1 MSARATLLNF
11 AKRAAK
17 APVRVTRR
25 NMSGGGTIEEE
36 RGACATRGPALT
48 AGRSRSVISDILGF
62 PRGFSH
68 ARTVPGWTR
77 ASLDSSFASWMP
89 QCGKPRWPNGRYRRR
104 RPSRAGTPGRPVDV
118 SLPHADWTPIQREG
132 YTARPRLTG
141 PVLPFPPVTAQLT
154 WRSGGASPSSPC
166 PGASA
171 SASTCSPTTTSTT
184 RTSSRCVTAPTGS
197 LTRRGPAQRNVSQNC
212 AFSREPPLT
221 PFPFPTIRQAYSY
234 MRRRLKQLPWGGD
247 CALFEYG
254 KCQEN

>member
-118 SLPHADWTPIQREG
+118 SLPHADWTPIQRGVHRTPE
-132 YTARPRLTG
+132 TDR
-141 PVLPFPPVTAQLT
+141 
-154 WRSGGASPSSPC
+154 
-166 PGASA
+166 
-171 SASTCSPTTTSTT
+171 T
-184 RTSSRCVTAPTGS
+184 R
-197 LTRRGPAQRNVSQNC
+197 
-212 AFSREPPLT
+212 PPLPPRNRAAHMEKWRGVTFLAVPGCIGLGVYLFSNHHEHHAHEQPVRHRPNSLPDPPRALATQRLSKLCVFAQT
-221 PFPFPTIRQAYSY
+221 P
-234 MRRRLKQLPWGGD
+234 D
-247 CALFEYG
+247 
-254 KCQEN
+254 